1 MTTTTTDRTAARP
14 RATGDQHP
22 GRARLVRALRAAGTL
37 VLVLLVVQLPVRMFV
52 AEPLAVRSE
61 SMAPTFEVGDRV
73 LSWKAGADGHAW
85 SRGDI
90 VAFHHRGQVWVKRI
104 VALGGDTVSLRDGR
118 LFVDGNRVDESY
130 ADPRRIDSV
139 YFGPVRVPAGTVF
152 VLGDNRGDSVDS
164 RRFGPVRVGQIEGQ
178 VVATF
183 WPWHRVGQE
192 ARP

>member
-73 LSWKAGADGHAW
+73 LSWKVGANRHHW
-85 SRGDI
+85 SRGDV
-90 VAFHHRGQVWVKRI
+90 VAFHHRGQVWVKRV
-104 VALGGDTVSLRDGR
+104 VALGGDTVALRDGR
-118 LFVDGNRVDESY
+118 LFVDGTWVHEPY

-164 RRFGPVRVGQIEGQ
+164 RRFGPVRVGQIEGR
-178 VVATF
+178 VVATV

-192 ARP
+192 GRP

>member
-1 MTTTTTDRTAARP
+1 MTTTTTDRTAAPP
-14 RATGDQHP
+14 RVTGDQHP

-37 VLVLLVVQLPVRMFV
+37 VLVLLVLQLPVRMFV

-73 LSWKAGADGHAW
+73 LSWKAGADGHEW
-85 SRGDI
+85 SRGEI

-118 LFVDGNRVDESY
+118 LFVDGNRVHEPY

-164 RRFGPVRVGQIEGQ
+164 RRFGPVRVGQIEGR
-178 VVATF
+178 VVATV